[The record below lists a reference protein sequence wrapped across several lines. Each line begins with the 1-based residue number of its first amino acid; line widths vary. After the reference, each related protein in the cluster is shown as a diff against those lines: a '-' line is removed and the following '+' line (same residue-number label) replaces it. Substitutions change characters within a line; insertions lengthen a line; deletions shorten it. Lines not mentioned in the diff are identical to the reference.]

1 MPKRK
6 ATKLGKFRRITTL
19 GNQVYWLADDG
30 EGPVFARWDGPGQPL
45 MFSLGSS
52 FYNAQSSAE
61 MNVLATE
68 SDVENVLLFIEK
80 EADHESKQAQ

>member
-1 MPKRK
+1 
-6 ATKLGKFRRITTL
+6 
-19 GNQVYWLADDG
+19 
-30 EGPVFARWDGPGQPL
+30 
-45 MFSLGSS
+45 MFSLGST